1 MKVPT
6 FVLTILISEI
16 IGTVLIYLLVTGIR
30 EGLYKIHRSEKPD
43 KSSYMIQTP
52 NSFEIQGYNQ
62 CAGFSSAYLM
72 RHYGRTITGQEAY
85 QKMPKLKNG
94 TVLPRNLLKFLK
106 SEGLK
111 AGYYRG
117 NTDTIKSIVEKG
129 DPVIVL
135 IRSFKG
141 SKTLHYVNI
150 VGYDEDNLYLA
161 ETIED
166 YINADDPGYN
176 RIVRT
181 EDFIELWNTSMFV
194 IPLHKNTFFKIV

>member
-1 MKVPT
+1 
-6 FVLTILISEI
+6 
-16 IGTVLIYLLVTGIR
+16 
-30 EGLYKIHRSEKPD
+30 
-43 KSSYMIQTP
+43 
-52 NSFEIQGYNQ
+52 
-62 CAGFSSAYLM
+62 
-72 RHYGRTITGQEAY
+72 
-85 QKMPKLKNG
+85 MPKLKNG

-106 SEGLK
+106 NEGLK

-141 SKTLHYVNI
+141 AKTLHYVNI

-166 YINADDPGYN
+166 YINADDPGFN